1 MRADRKYPAFFSL
14 LTKYTLITGLL
25 FHFSAIDFNPNISDN
40 NIEVVDDT
48 NEGDEKDTEEKE
60 LFFSGH
66 FSDFHTNSN
75 NLEFIL
81 HQHEMKPTLHFS
93 EIPSPPPDQFS

>member
-1 MRADRKYPAFFSL
+1 MKADRKYTALFSL

-60 LFFSGH
+60 LFLTAEKWPEELFEK
-66 FSDFHTNSN
+66 
-75 NLEFIL
+75 LEEFIIK
-81 HQHEMKPTLHFS
+81 E
-93 EIPSPPPDQFS
+93 